1 MAQDLPILTVSQL
14 NEYVKNLIDGDRVL
28 GGLYIKGEISNFT
41 AHKTGHLYFSI
52 KDEGALLRAVM
63 FRSAAAKLK
72 FAPENGLKIIA
83 RGRISAFVRDGT
95 YQLYVEAIQPDGVG
109 ALTVAYEQ
117 LKRKLAAEGLF
128 DESRKKPLPKIP
140 TRIGVITSPTGA
152 AVRDIINILSRRF
165 PYAKM
170 VLYPALVQGEGAAE
184 QLVAGVEY
192 FNRTA
197 SADVLII
204 GRGGGSMEDLWAFND
219 ERLARTV
226 AASQIPVI
234 SAVGHEIDFT
244 ICDFVADRR
253 APTPSAAAEIAVP
266 ETGELMR
273 KVNNIVGRMEVLLD
287 RGIKLRRQ
295 TLEHLSDSRVFRNP
309 TCLLDERRMTLL
321 SNSERMQ
328 HAMQITV
335 QQKQNRFASTASKL
349 DALNPMSVL
358 LRGYSA
364 VFGEGQKLIKSVKDA
379 DIGDTLTLRT
389 ADGAIYTKVTG
400 KEANNE
406 HNE

>member
-1 MAQDLPILTVSQL
+1 MAQDLPVLTVSQL
-14 NEYVKNLIDGDRVL
+14 NEYIKSLLDDDRVL

-52 KDEGALLRAVM
+52 KDEGALLKAVM
-63 FRSAAAKLK
+63 FRSAASKLK

-83 RGRISAFVRDGT
+83 KGRISAFVRDGT
-95 YQLYVEAIQPDGVG
+95 YQLYVDSIQPDGVG

-152 AVRDIINILSRRF
+152 AVRDIINILTRRF

-170 VLYPALVQGEGAAE
+170 ILYPALVQGEGAAE
-184 QLVAGVEY
+184 QLIAGVEY

-226 AASQIPVI
+226 AASRIPII

-253 APTPSAAAEIAVP
+253 APTPSAAAELAVP

-273 KVNNIVGRMEVLLD
+273 KVSNIVGRMEVLLD
-287 RGIKLRRQ
+287 KGIKLRRQ
-295 TLEHLSDSRVFRNP
+295 SLSHLAESRVFRNP
-309 TCLLDERRMTLL
+309 ACLLDERRMLLL
-321 SNSERMQ
+321 SDSERLQ
-328 HAMQITV
+328 HAIRLTAQRKEN
-335 QQKQNRFASTASKL
+335 QFASLASKL

-364 VFGEGQKLIKSVKDA
+364 VFGEGQKLVKSVTDTE
-379 DIGDTLTLRT
+379 IGDRLTLRT
-389 ADGAIYTKVTG
+389 ADGAVYTKVTG
-400 KEANNE
+400 KEAFHE
-406 HNE
+406 QGK